1 MEPLPVARAARQ
13 ASRVCESLRMCVLR
27 PLPRR
32 VGRPSHVGESGRP
45 RRPSSYLR
53 RLGAR
58 IDTFGAC
65 SGFTRVAARTLARPT
80 DRGPLSLEL
89 RRFGHPPRRPGSYQ
103 GVPTPPWTGL
113 APVALIHLSGRT
125 KTGVTYPLKPPVNTV
140 IYEDMSTRIG
150 VA

>member
-1 MEPLPVARAARQ
+1 RGSPTGLPC
-13 ASRVCESLRMCVLR
+13 CESLRVYVLR

-32 VGRPSHVGESGRP
+32 AGRPSRVGESGRP

-113 APVALIHLSGRT
+113 APVALIHLSRRT
-125 KTGVTYPLKPPVNTV
+125 QNCVTYPSKRGAKTVTDGNTSRQIV
-140 IYEDMSTRIG
+140 VVESR
-150 VA
+150 